1 MTKDWRRG
9 ECIDQ
14 TVVCPLLGLLP
25 VSVNPA
31 GLPPVL
37 HPLHQVV
44 ERLGN
49 SGKPK
54 YEPPVEV
61 AKSQKDL
68 DVSISLR
75 GVVLPGPDGFY
86 STRVHHDSILV
97 DNEPQEFEFVLEK
110 AALLHIGIQL
120 GLPESFQHEFQVS
133 LVFLRGPRKDEDVV

>member
-1 MTKDWRRG
+1 MAKDWSRG
-9 ECIDQ
+9 ECINQ
-14 TVVCPLLGLLP
+14 AVICLLLGLLP
-25 VSVNPA
+25 VSANLS

-44 ERLGN
+44 EWPGN
-49 SGKPK
+49 PGKSK

-61 AKSQKDL
+61 AKSQEDL
-68 DVSISLR
+68 DVPICLR

-86 STRVHHDSILV
+86 STRVHLDAILI
-97 DNEPQEFEFVLEK
+97 DNEPQEFEFVLEE
-110 AALLHIGIQL
+110 AALSHIGIQL